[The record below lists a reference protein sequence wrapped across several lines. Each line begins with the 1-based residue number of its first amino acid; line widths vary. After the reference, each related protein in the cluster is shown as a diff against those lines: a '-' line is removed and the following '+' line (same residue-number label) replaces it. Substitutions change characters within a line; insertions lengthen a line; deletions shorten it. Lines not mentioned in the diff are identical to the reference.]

1 MHTPISRTV
10 GVKLE
15 SHFTDGAVLLFKDW
29 DNVLSSESMRNEPKL
44 RILRRLRKGIAWIGN
59 DESSGTTKDR
69 VSVTDEA
76 LIGVVP
82 SAQPVG
88 IGSNLRKDGI

>member
-1 MHTPISRTV
+1 M
-10 GVKLE
+10 GNELE
-15 SHFTDGAVLLFKDW
+15 
-29 DNVLSSESMRNEPKL
+29 L
-44 RILRRLRKGIAWIGN
+44 RILRRLRDRIAGIGYY
-59 DESSGTTKDR
+59 ESSGTAKDW

-88 IGSNLRKDGI
+88 IGANLRKDGI